1 MSNLNFHSR
10 HPELWLDSPE
20 DREIQERLELFQVF
34 SKIYTHNRALLNEIL
49 ELENSNGKSLARSG
63 LFFYLQGVVSTDGA
77 YLITNLLDGKTQA
90 LKQSTQIWTI
100 GRDPRQV
107 ALILRDKR
115 LSRTHAAIWYLPQ
128 KGFFLSDLESRN
140 GSYVNGERIKE
151 HYLLKDGDRIRLG
164 SITFSFF
171 VCSEFKSV
179 SPPSLQCLQHLQES
193 SSGEPTLPP
202 DSEDEQSEIVGITE
216 EKTVGTKAKSP
227 VNPMHRTTEE
237 TVQFPWLKNPEQS
250 W

>member
-1 MSNLNFHSR
+1 MSNPNFHSQ

-63 LFFYLQGVVSTDGA
+63 LFFYLQGVVSSKGA
-77 YLITNLLDGKTQA
+77 YLISNLLDGKTQA
-90 LKQSTQIWTI
+90 LKQPMQIWTI

-107 ALILRDKR
+107 ALTLRDKR
-115 LSRTHAAIWYLPQ
+115 LSRTHAAIWHLPK
-128 KGFFLSDLESRN
+128 KGFFLSDFESRN
-140 GSYVNGERIKE
+140 GSYVNGERIQD

-179 SPPSLQCLQHLQES
+179 SQPTLRCLQYLQES
-193 SSGEPTLPP
+193 SSGTPTLPP
-202 DSEDEQSEIVGITE
+202 DEEEGSFEPFGATEDNTIGSSAKPPISPMNRAMED
-216 EKTVGTKAKSP
+216 TVK
-227 VNPMHRTTEE
+227 
-237 TVQFPWLKNPEQS
+237 FPWLKKPE
-250 W
+250 